1 MGPLR
6 KTLII
11 RFSSIGD
18 VVLSSLLVRVMRHR
32 FPDSQI
38 DFLVKA
44 EFADLVRFNPHLSQ
58 VIEFPADGTF
68 ADLRDLRQ
76 RLRATRYDLIV
87 DIHDSLR
94 SRFLCLGAQRVL
106 RIQKRK
112 LARFLLVKFK
122 WNLYAWF
129 GGAPPVAERYVE
141 SVAEFGV
148 TDDGAGLELFLP
160 PAAENKAHE
169 LLANAGLAKRT
180 PLLGLCPS
188 AKHKNKIWLPD
199 RFAEAAVTCAR
210 EFNAGI
216 ILFGSGEDDRERSNE
231 IERQIRARAP
241 DTQLLNVTGTMALL
255 ETAALMDRCALVIT
269 NDSGL
274 MHIAAARKK
283 KTVAIFGPTIREF
296 GFFPFGT
303 HHVVVEHDELACRPC
318 TAIGLPACPKVHFKC
333 MKDIPATRVI
343 AAARQLFNN

>member
-1 MGPLR
+1 
-6 KTLII
+6 
-11 RFSSIGD
+11 
-18 VVLSSLLVRVMRHR
+18 MRRR
-32 FPDSQI
+32 FPDSRI

-58 VIEFPADGTF
+58 VIEFPVNGTF
-68 ADLRDLRQ
+68 ADLRDFRR
-76 RLRATRYDLIV
+76 RLSATRYDLIV

-94 SRFLCLGAQRVL
+94 SRFLCLGARRVV
-106 RIQKRK
+106 RIHKRK
-112 LARFLLVKFK
+112 IARFLLVQCK
-122 WNLYAWF
+122 WNLYGWF

-141 SVAEFGV
+141 AVAEFGV

-160 PAAENKAHE
+160 PATEEKIHE
-169 LLANAGLAKRT
+169 TLASADIVPGAPLLA
-180 PLLGLCPS
+180 LCPS

-210 EFNAGI
+210 EFDAGI
-216 ILFGSGEDDRERSNE
+216 ILFGSGQDEEERAAE
-231 IERQIRARAP
+231 IERQIHARAP
-241 DTQLLNVTGTMALL
+241 DTKLLNVTGAVSLL

-283 KTVAIFGPTIREF
+283 KIVAIFGPTVREF

-303 HHVVVEHDELACRPC
+303 QHLVVEHDSLPCRPC
-318 TAIGLPACPKVHFKC
+318 TSIGLPVCPKGHFRC
-333 MKDIPATRVI
+333 MKDVPATRVI
-343 AAARQLFNN
+343 AAARQLLNN